1 MHEMALSDSMIRI
14 IEENAVLRSYTRVK
28 TVCLEIGVLSCVEP
42 EAMRFCF
49 EAVSRRTVAEGARLD
64 IRLTPGEA
72 WCMDCAETVGLAA
85 RGDPCPDCGGYML
98 QVTGGD
104 EMRIRELEVV

>member
-1 MHEMALSDSMIRI
+1 MHEMALSNGMIRI
-14 IEENAVLRSYTRVK
+14 IEEQAVLQNYTRVK
-28 TVCLEIGVLSCVEP
+28 TVCLEIGVLSSVEP

-49 EAVSRRTVAEGARLD
+49 EAVSRETVAEGASLD
-64 IRLTPGEA
+64 IRRTPGEA
-72 WCMDCAETVGLAA
+72 WCMDCAETIGLAA
-85 RGDPCPDCGGYML
+85 RGDACPDCGGYLL